1 VLREVRYKEAD
12 RLLTVLT
19 DTEGKLTVKARGA
32 LRKSSRTA
40 AATQQLTFAEMTLFG
55 NRGRWTVNEAVV
67 KEGFD
72 GLRGDLERFALGAY
86 FAECIEALS
95 VEEQPEPE
103 LLQLGLNC
111 LYALSR
117 GLYAPEKIK
126 AAFETRLMCVSGY
139 APELGLCPVCGKE
152 PVDPMLSLDH
162 GCVCCRACAGM
173 GERAALGAF
182 LGLEAEAVLPT
193 AGGVSALDLAMG
205 VGASGVL
212 LADPCF
218 SEYEELAKRHG
229 LPVRRAS
236 LLKFPAIKRAVGN
249 SFASNLATRDLW
261 SLFWAVRNG
270 VAVRELALPAG
281 ER

>member
-1 VLREVRYKEAD
+1 MFKTLNALVLREVRYKEAD

-40 AATQQLTFAEMTLFG
+40 AATQQLTYAEMTLFG

-152 PVDPMLSLDH
+152 PAEPMLSLDH
-162 GCVCCRACAGM
+162 GCVCCRACPGM
-173 GERAALGAF
+173 GERAALGAE
-182 LGLEAEAVLPT
+182 GLAVLRYL
-193 AGGVSALDLAMG
+193 SAA
-205 VGASGVL
+205 
-212 LADPCF
+212 P
-218 SEYEELAKRHG
+218 AKRLLLFKISDAALAQLG
-229 LPVRRAS
+229 EASQRYLLRRTERGFS
-236 LLKFPAIKRAVGN
+236 TLDYWKKIKYYSQTGK
-249 SFASNLATRDLW
+249 
-261 SLFWAVRNG
+261 
-270 VAVRELALPAG
+270 EL
-281 ER
+281 